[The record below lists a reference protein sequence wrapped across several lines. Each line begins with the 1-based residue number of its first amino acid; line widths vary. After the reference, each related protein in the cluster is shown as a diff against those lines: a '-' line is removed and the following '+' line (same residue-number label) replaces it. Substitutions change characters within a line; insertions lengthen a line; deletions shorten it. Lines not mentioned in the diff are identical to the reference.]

1 MALVWVILLGLCIGW
16 WRGGVYMQKIAR
28 YDQLY
33 GQKLT
38 INAVATEDAVYGK
51 TKQLTFN
58 AKNVTLQSGE
68 KLVGQIQV
76 SGFGSNAIFQDDVV
90 EVSGKLMPGYGSSQG
105 KIGFGTVSILERH
118 PSVLAEVKRR
128 FIAGAQS
135 ALPEPLAPFVMGL
148 LVGQRANLPDN
159 VKQDL
164 QKVGLTHII
173 AVSGANLTIILQA
186 SQKLLGKKS
195 KRISTGLTV
204 ALIIVFLTLS
214 GASSSIV
221 RAAIVSLLSIAAGY
235 YGRNFKPL
243 NLIALAAV
251 ITAMANPIYIW
262 SDLGWYLSFLAFFGV
277 MIVSPLVQARWP
289 GKWHGSII
297 GGVAL
302 ESICAE
308 VMALPFVLHIFG
320 QMSRVGL
327 LANILVVAFIPL
339 AMLLG
344 AIAGLAGMVLA
355 NFAGWFAWPADI
367 LLNYMLDTAHI
378 LAGLPHIFVEGI
390 GLSLPQMIGLYACI
404 GLVVT
409 ALWFKDDGKSA
420 IITDINDSKTRG
432 LLT

>member
-308 VMALPFVLHIFG
+308 VMALPFVLYIFG